1 MSTLGQTTALC
12 PVCRKTVPA
21 KVVVLFDE
29 VHFISFCPEHGE
41 HRRLVRR
48 DVAVYLQAQRNVKP
62 AWIPR
67 ETSGRSDVSCPEGC
81 GICDRHE
88 QHLCL
93 PIIEITNRCDL
104 SCPICLVDAGEIPL
118 AAQPTAQP
126 VVSGV
131 MQTGMPRRIAGET
144 PGRNVGDG

>member
-1 MSTLGQTTALC
+1 MALSL
-12 PVCRKTVPA
+12 PA
-21 KVVVLFDE
+21 LSSAEESKGSPRRGEGHCAAATNSDAGE

-41 HRRLVRR
+41 HKRLVRR
-48 DVAVYLQAQRNVKP
+48 DVSAYLQAQRNVKP

-104 SCPICLVDAGEIPL
+104 SCPICLVDAGE
-118 AAQPTAQP
+118 
-126 VVSGV
+126 
-131 MQTGMPRRIAGET
+131 E
-144 PGRNVGDG
+144 GDGV